1 MFILNNLIMISRSIA
16 MAGAQITLQ
25 FPNQTQSIPSGQ
37 TCFEVLR
44 DYPVE
49 SQSPVVLARIDDCLC
64 DLNHVLNQD
73 TKIEWITAESPF
85 GKRSYQQTLCLILI
99 RAVHEL
105 FPDRNLVIDHSL
117 GKGLYCR
124 FENET
129 AFTEEQVGAIKLRM
143 LEIVASDCPIERL
156 TVSREEA
163 LRLLPDSQL
172 PISIRDKRRTVCLHR
187 CGTTTAFM
195 DYPLYPST
203 GYMKIFDLKFWDPGV
218 ILLLP
223 EEENRR
229 TFPPFGNPQ
238 KLFAVFQEYGHWEK
252 ILGVNQV
259 AGLNKAIQSGEIRDL
274 VKIAEGLHEKRMAQI
289 ADTITRDRR
298 HKRIILIAGPS
309 SSGKTT
315 STKRL
320 TIQLRVNGLKPLSIS
335 LDDYFLDRDKTP
347 LDTDG
352 KPDFESVRA
361 LDVERFNK
369 DLLSLLDGGEVCLPR
384 FDFMVGKSVDG
395 PVCRLGKDQPILIE
409 GLHALNDALTPSIP
423 KEIKFKLFVSA
434 LTQLNLTNH
443 LRIPTSDVRFLR
455 RLVRD
460 FQFRGHSGTVTLEH
474 WPKVRSGEEKYIFP
488 FQEEADA
495 IFNTSLFYEL
505 SVLGALAV
513 PVLKEISPA
522 HPRSPEAKRML
533 ELLDYFEP
541 IPVKEVPPNSI
552 LREFVG
558 ESSFS
563 Y

>member
-1 MFILNNLIMISRSIA
+1 MTNAL
-16 MAGAQITLQ
+16 ITLQ
-25 FPNQTQSIPSGQ
+25 FPKKQITIPKGQ
-37 TCFEVLR
+37 TCAEVLR
-44 DYPVE
+44 DHPVE
-49 SQSPVVLARIDDCLC
+49 SQSPVVLARIHNCLC
-64 DLNHVLNQD
+64 DLDHVLEND
-73 TKIEWITAESPF
+73 TQIEWITASSPF
-85 GKRSYQQTLCLILI
+85 GKRSYQQTLCLVLV

-105 FPDRNLVIDHSL
+105 LPDRNLVIDHSL

-124 FENET
+124 LENGIP
-129 AFTEEQVGAIKLRM
+129 FSEEQIGKIKSRMDAI
-143 LEIVASDCPIERL
+143 IQSDCPVERL
-156 TVSREEA
+156 TVSSDEAVRLVAGRNLPENIRE
-163 LRLLPDSQL
+163 
-172 PISIRDKRRTVCLHR
+172 KRHTVCLHK
-187 CGTTTAFM
+187 CGNTITFM
-195 DYPLYPST
+195 DYPLFPST
-203 GYMKIFDLKFWDPGV
+203 GYLKTFDLKFWNPGM

-223 EEENRR
+223 DEENRDVIPA
-229 TFPPFGNPQ
+229 FENPK
-238 KLFAVFQEYGHWEK
+238 KLFSVFQEYGRWEE

-259 AGLNKAIQSGEIRDL
+259 AGLNKAIKSGEIRDL
-274 VKIAEGLHEKRMAQI
+274 LKIAEGLHEKRMAHI
-289 ADTITRDRR
+289 ADVITEKRR
-298 HKRIILIAGPS
+298 EKRIILIAGPS

-320 TIQLRVNGLKPLSIS
+320 MIQLRVNGLRPLSIS

-361 LDVERFNK
+361 LNVKRFND
-369 DLLSLLDGGEVCLPR
+369 DLLALLDGKEVRLPR
-384 FDFMVGKSVDG
+384 FDFMEGKSVEG
-395 PVCRLGKDQPILIE
+395 TLCTLGENQPIIIE
-409 GLHALNDALTPSIP
+409 GLHALNDDLTPSIP
-423 KEIKFKLFVSA
+423 KEITFKLFVSA
-434 LTQLNLTNH
+434 LTQLNFTNH

-488 FQEEADA
+488 FQEDADA

-505 SVLGALAV
+505 SVLGALAI
-513 PVLKEISPA
+513 PVLKKIPLD
-522 HPRSPEAKRML
+522 HPRSPEAQRML

-558 ESSFS
+558 GSSFS